1 MPADFVYLASASPR
15 RRELLCQIGVA
26 YRILAVAV
34 DERPLAGEA
43 PEDYVLR
50 LAKAKAE
57 AGWPLRPSPDAGVLG
72 ADTAVVVD
80 GEILGKPRDK
90 ADGIAM
96 LMKLSARSHR
106 VLTAVAVRCAS
117 GLDATLSQSEVTF
130 RSLSEAEADGY
141 WDTGEPHDK
150 AGGYAVQGLGAVFIS
165 ALAGSFSGVM
175 GLPLFETARLLERAG
190 IRHWNKVYGPQ

>member
-26 YRILAVAV
+26 FRVLPVAV
-34 DERPLAGEA
+34 DERPLDGEV
-43 PEDYVLR
+43 PDDYVLR
-50 LAKAKAE
+50 LAKAKAQ
-57 AGWPLRPSPDAGVLG
+57 AGWPLRPSQDAGVLG

-80 GEILGKPRDK
+80 GEILGKPKDK

-96 LMKLSARSHR
+96 LMKLSGRTHR
-106 VLTAVAVRCAS
+106 VLTAVAVLSAS
-117 GLDATLSQSEVTF
+117 GLEAALSRSEVTF
-130 RSLSEAEADGY
+130 RDLNAAEADNY
-141 WDTGEPHDK
+141 WDSGEPRDK

-190 IRHWNKVYGPQ
+190 ILHWNKVYGPQ